1 MLELD
6 TSTNLPDI
14 ENVEWHYDQ
23 SVQKMRQLVVNWK
36 SLSLEILRELYLARM
51 NLSAQG
57 NRSDV
62 TGEKVGWS
70 QYLLDIGIARK
81 TAHRWLTK
89 YDFDKHELITDE
101 EINLPK
107 EIEGDDVLP
116 TTHSC
121 PDCGYEYDGAPTTPV
136 EHGIT
141 NLQRLNGME
150 IVDQQRQVDDFYP
163 THPSITQML
172 LDREELDGTIWEP
185 ACGRGDMSQ
194 VFIDNGHDVL
204 STDLIDRGYGEGGV
218 DFLDDDQISRFG
230 AVDNIITN
238 PPFKFALDFVLQAK
252 KMARKKICILNATM
266 FLDGIKRYE
275 MWMDQEFPLKTMYQ
289 FSGRVVFRKN
299 EIVDQTQN
307 GLIPWAWFVFE
318 KGYVGEP
325 TIKWILPELDDE
337 N

>member
-1 MLELD
+1 MLEPNPLV
-6 TSTNLPDI
+6 NLPDL
-14 ENVEWHYDQ
+14 EQVEWNYDQ
-23 SVQKMRQLVVNWK
+23 SVQKMRQLVVKWK
-36 SLSLEILRELYLARM
+36 SLSIEILRELYLARM

-57 NRSDV
+57 NRSDI

-89 YDFDKHELITDE
+89 YDFDRHELITDE

-163 THPSITQML
+163 THPTITQML
-172 LDREELDGTIWEP
+172 LDREELDGNIWEP

-194 VFIDNGHDVL
+194 VFIDRGYDVL
-204 STDLIDRGYGEGGV
+204 STDLIDRGYGEGGI
-218 DFLDDDQISRFG
+218 DFLQDDQI
-230 AVDNIITN
+230 
-238 PPFKFALDFVLQAK
+238 
-252 KMARKKICILNATM
+252 
-266 FLDGIKRYE
+266 
-275 MWMDQEFPLKTMYQ
+275 W
-289 FSGRVVFRKN
+289 
-299 EIVDQTQN
+299 
-307 GLIPWAWFVFE
+307 
-318 KGYVGEP
+318 
-325 TIKWILPELDDE
+325 
-337 N
+337 

>member
-1 MLELD
+1 MLEPNPLV
-6 TSTNLPDI
+6 NLPDL
-14 ENVEWHYDQ
+14 ENVEWNYDQ
-23 SVQKMRQLVVNWK
+23 SVKKMRQLVVKWK
-36 SLSLEILRELYLARM
+36 SLSIEILRELYLARM

-57 NRSDV
+57 NRSDI

-81 TAHRWLTK
+81 TAHRWLAK
-89 YDFDKHELITDE
+89 YDFDRHELITDE

-172 LDREELDGTIWEP
+172 LDREELDGNIWEP

-218 DFLDDDQISRFG
+218 DFLQDDQISRFG
-230 AVDNIITN
+230 TVDNIITN

-289 FSGRVVFRKN
+289 FAGRVGFRKN
-299 EIVDQTQN
+299 EIVDQTEC

>member
-1 MLELD
+1 MLEPNPLV
-6 TSTNLPDI
+6 NLPDL
-14 ENVEWHYDQ
+14 EQVEWNYDL
-23 SVQKMRQLVVNWK
+23 SVQKMRQLVVKWK
-36 SLSLEILRELYLARM
+36 SLSIEILRELYLARM
-51 NLSAQG
+51 NLSDRASRNQ
-57 NRSDV
+57 
-62 TGEKVGWS
+62 VGWS

-172 LDREELDGTIWEP
+172 LDREELTGNIWEP

-218 DFLDDDQISRFG
+218 DFLQDDQISRFG

-252 KMARKKICILNATM
+252 KIARKKICILNATM

-299 EIVDQTQN
+299 EIADQSQN

-318 KGYVGEP
+318 KGYTGKP
-325 TIKWILPELDDE
+325 TIDWILPEP